1 MGETE
6 GARKRKIQE
15 AKAQETAE
23 EIKKEEIKKEA
34 RPGEKRRRRSG
45 KICSAIGTILIVA
58 VILLCSMLVLPGFF
72 GYHMYHVLSGSM
84 EPAMP
89 VGSLIYVREEQPE
102 EVEAD
107 DIIAF
112 YGSMEDSGI
121 ITHRV
126 IKNNVV
132 SGTFRTK
139 GDANGEED
147 PLPVSYDNYIGSVA
161 VTVPYVGIVLTS
173 MTSLYGKI
181 AAVCVVLLG
190 VVLNLIG
197 SRQGR

>member
-6 GARKRKIQE
+6 RARER
-15 AKAQETAE
+15 ETQ
-23 EIKKEEIKKEA
+23 EIKKEETKGKAGSAGKGKGRI
-34 RPGEKRRRRSG
+34 G
-45 KICSAIGTILIVA
+45 KICSATGTILIVV
-58 VILLCSMLVLPGFF
+58 VIILCSMLVLPGFF

-89 VGSLIYVREEQPE
+89 VGSLIYVREGQPE

-112 YGSMEDSGI
+112 YGSLEDSGI

-147 PLPVSYDNYIGSVA
+147 PLPVSYENYIGTVA
-161 VTVPYVGIVLTS
+161 LTVPYVGIVLTS

-181 AAVCVVLLG
+181 AAVCVVLFG

-197 SRQGR
+197 SRRGK